1 MVIGSSIAI
10 GASVG
15 QGGRNRPE
23 DVRVVQRRLNDL
35 LPLPRRRLPVSG
47 RVDRAT
53 VSLIMEFQA
62 VVLLMARP
70 TGRVGPMDET
80 LMAMNE
86 ATSARRW
93 GTASSTARYVPQV
106 DSDAP
111 RQAIAAMRRA
121 AGSDAGRISA
131 LDDFFSV
138 SGTVDDLSTW
148 LSGASALEYAG
159 EFSVVLVQLRDLGLS
174 SSAIREV
181 MTDAVR
187 IGLDDLMNLT
197 RQAPDLLGRAARGL
211 STASRVLNAV
221 GLLLSAYKVLAFLHQ
236 GPEGIGAAVGEI
248 YATGMGMAIPWA
260 GFVDGLQGMIGLIDP
275 ALQNAPTTRAVF
287 SFVNAINPI
296 GLGRAGVDGVI
307 TLIVAAVRCV
317 SEGRCTS
324 RELDAFTERMRSSP
338 MRVFVEWGEGLG
350 SVMAGQWGQAFYDR
364 FLR

>member
-15 QGGRNRPE
+15 QGGRNRPD

-35 LPLPRRRLPVSG
+35 LPLPRRRLLVSG

-80 LMAMNE
+80 LMAMNDP
-86 ATSARRW
+86 ASARRW
-93 GTASSTARYVPQV
+93 GSTTGTARYVPQV

-121 AGSDAGRISA
+121 AGSEVGRISA

-159 EFSVVLVQLRDLGLS
+159 EFSVVLVQLRDLGLPPQT
-174 SSAIREV
+174 IRQV
-181 MTDAVR
+181 MAGAVQN
-187 IGLDDLMNLT
+187 GLDDLMELT
-197 RQAPDLLGRAARGL
+197 REAPGLLGRAARGM
-211 STASRVLNAV
+211 STAGTVLNAV
-221 GLLLSAYKVLAFLHQ
+221 GVLLSAYKVAGFLRQ
-236 GPEGIGAAVGEI
+236 GMDGIAPAVGEI

-260 GFVDGLQGMIGLIDP
+260 GFVDGMQGMIGLIDP
-275 ALQNAPTTRAVF
+275 ALQNSPTTRAVF
-287 SFVNAINPI
+287 SFINAINPI

-307 TLIVAAVRCV
+307 TLIVAAVRCA
-317 SEGRCTS
+317 SEGRCS
-324 RELDAFTERMRSSP
+324 SSDLDAFTERMRSSP
-338 MRVFVEWGEGLG
+338 MRIFVEWGEGLG
-350 SVMAGQWGQAFYDR
+350 SMLADRWGQAFYDR